1 MAPKTSTI
9 RSKST
14 ISCFEKDNWPIFPIS
29 AQISDGTTQLLSGCL
44 RDFRN
49 KPFPTRA
56 RIEYYKNTLT
66 VLFNNGMTQ
75 NPDEYE
81 LCLRSENVVLP
92 PNGYFGVSAAT
103 GGLADDHDVYHFLTT
118 SLHQPGKLQE
128 PVQMPEDAAKL
139 TQEYQKYQSE
149 LEQKKKEYKDI
160 HPEKEPQYEDW
171 FETDNARE
179 LRQIWQS
186 QSQMTDLM
194 KDLSRKMDEVIGR
207 QERTMGLLSV
217 NAQGGQQPPPVGGA
231 PAIAP
236 QYSDTIR
243 RHEVEA
249 IIQNQNQFI
258 QTVREIKQQMD
269 QLQARSDSILQNQG
283 RQPTAHVQS
292 ANGYDVQSM
301 LSEMRNSFNEVKTG
315 ISNVHQK

>member
-1 MAPKTSTI
+1 M
-9 RSKST
+9 
-14 ISCFEKDNWPIFPIS
+14 
-29 AQISDGTTQLLSGCL
+29 

-92 PNGYFGVSAAT
+92 PVGYFGVSAAT

-118 SLHQPGKLQE
+118 SLHQPGKLQD
-128 PVQMPEDAAKL
+128 PGHLPEDAAKL
-139 TQEYQKYQSE
+139 TQEYQKYQSD
-149 LEQKKKEYKDI
+149 LEQKKKEYHEI
-160 HPEKEPQYEDW
+160 HPDEKKEPAYEDW

-179 LRQIWQS
+179 MRQIWQS
-186 QSQMTDLM
+186 QSHMAEVM
-194 KDLSRKMDEVIGR
+194 KELSRKMDEVIGR

-217 NAQGGQQPPPVGGA
+217 NAQQGGHQPQVGGA
-231 PAIAP
+231 PAVAP

-258 QTVREIKQQMD
+258 QSIRELKLSMD
-269 QLQARSDSILQNQG
+269 QVQARADNILQNQG

-292 ANGYDVQSM
+292 ASGYDIQSM
-301 LSEMRNSFNEVKTG
+301 LVEMRDGFNQVKTG